1 MSDYSTRELRGAPV
15 KFVQILHFIVDKT
28 YMNLRSP
35 EPPMLR
41 HGQGIEAHCQRVAAW
56 AYELAAALGLPESR
70 RKVVEQAALAH
81 HYPEVLLDSEARH
94 RLLAD
99 MNLEEAGDK
108 SGITE
113 EVRELLL
120 VFQGKRPIPN
130 AIVARLS
137 AVLEI
142 SDDFDQYFESEP
154 VSGADDA
161 DPCTDSSVETMMS
174 YLQVTSRADVGR
186 VIDRLPVFPRAAREV
201 VRQATNPEV
210 NAQALE
216 RVASQDPV
224 LAGSLIQTANSAY
237 YSPLKRVAGLQ
248 HAISYIGVDVARRV
262 LLAACFRPSFAS
274 GRQYHLWN
282 HSLDV
287 AQVAEH
293 LAHVSNAGFDPSE
306 AFLAGLV
313 HDVGRLAFSI
323 MPPNFLERF
332 YRLTLRGCPPVEV
345 ETCLSGLCHGEV
357 GAQTLTQ
364 WKFPEELVEAV
375 RWHHRPERNPQK
387 LASLLHLAEFLTGA
401 EEDIPSFARLTAAC
415 KQAGIDQSSFPEAGA
430 SGDGYLQTLRLVA

>member
-1 MSDYSTRELRGAPV
+1 MPV
-15 KFVQILHFIVDKT
+15 
-28 YMNLRSP
+28 R
-35 EPPMLR
+35 
-41 HGQGIEAHCQRVAAW
+41 QGLGVEAHCQRVAAW
-56 AYELAAALGLPESR
+56 ACELAAALGLPESR
-70 RKVVEQAALAH
+70 RKIIEQAALAH
-81 HYPEVLLDSEARH
+81 HFPEVLLDGDARH
-94 RLLAD
+94 RLLTD
-99 MNLEEAGDK
+99 LRVEETGDQT
-108 SGITE
+108 GITD

-120 VFQGKRPIPN
+120 VFHGRRPIPN
-130 AIVARLS
+130 ANVARLA

-142 SDDFDQYFESEP
+142 SDDFDQYFEAEP
-154 VSGADDA
+154 VSGADDK
-161 DPCTDSSVETMMS
+161 DPCADSSVETMMS

-201 VRQATNPEV
+201 VRHATNPDV

-216 RVASQDPV
+216 RVAAMDAV

-237 YSPLKRVAGLQ
+237 YSPLKRIAGLQ

-293 LAHVSNAGFDPSE
+293 LAHVSSAGFDPAE
-306 AFLAGLV
+306 TFLAGLV

-357 GAQTLTQ
+357 GAETLKQ
-364 WKFPEELVEAV
+364 WKFPDEIVEAV
-375 RWHHRPERNPQK
+375 RWHHRPERISQPM
-387 LASLLHLAEFLTGA
+387 ASLLHLAEFLTGS
-401 EEDIPSFARLTAAC
+401 EEDIPSFPRLTAAC
-415 KQAGIDQSSFPEAGA
+415 KQAGIDPSAFPNSGLG
-430 SGDGYLQTLRLVA
+430 GDGYLQTLRLVA